1 LQIRLADILA
11 RVSVSFVAP
20 PRDHGAKGGAAAP
33 DDPAQQLSSYRRR
46 KLASTISLI
55 LGALLLVLALGAY
68 TWMSVEQHQMETKWQ
83 AESAKSAAAAQ
94 SGASSAGDEGVSLLS
109 IPKIKLQ
116 AAILEGTTHKALM
129 LAPGHL
135 ENTVWP
141 GEAGNSVIAGHRDTF
156 FRHLHELNRGD
167 DIYVRHGGREYH
179 YVVIG
184 KSIVAPDDVAVTY
197 PTKDTRL
204 TLVTCYPTY
213 YIGPAPKRLIVAA
226 ILQSASGRTAAAA
239 RRAGSKA
246 SQ

>member
-1 LQIRLADILA
+1 LQIRLADIVA
-11 RVSVSFVAP
+11 RVSVGFAALPADS
-20 PRDHGAKGGAAAP
+20 GANRGAAAHDDRPP
-33 DDPAQQLSSYRRR
+33 DLSSYRRR
-46 KLASTISLI
+46 KLASTIFLI
-55 LGALLLVLALGAY
+55 LGVLLLVLALGAY
-68 TWMSVEQHQMETKWQ
+68 TWMSVQQHQMETKWQ

-94 SGASSAGDEGVSLLS
+94 SGDASAGDESVTLLS

-116 AAILEGTTHKALM
+116 AAILEGTTHKSLM

-141 GEAGNSVIAGHRDTF
+141 GETGNSVIAGHRDTF
-156 FRHLHELNRGD
+156 FRHVHELNKGD

-179 YVVIG
+179 YVVIS
-184 KSIVAPDDVAVTY
+184 KAIVAPDDVAVTY

-213 YIGPAPKRLIVAA
+213 YIGPAPKRLIVVAT
-226 ILQSASGRTAAAA
+226 LESASGSRAAAA
-239 RRAGSKA
+239 RSAGSKD